1 MLQQKYFGK
10 VMLCRHFIPTKKEEI
25 NRGKIGQV
33 KEIIETIKTKITSDT
48 DLMWTNYNSSEELIA
63 KINLNSILL
72 EENKKAGLEFFQL
85 LFLPTGTLQEIS
97 IQNGWSEE
105 YLKLAAEFDSI
116 YEKVYQLMKA

>member
-1 MLQQKYFGK
+1 
-10 VMLCRHFIPTKKEEI
+10 MLCRHFIPTKKEEI

>member
-1 MLQQKYFGK
+1 
-10 VMLCRHFIPTKKEEI
+10 MLCRHFIPTKKEEI
-25 NRGKIGQV
+25 NRGKGQV